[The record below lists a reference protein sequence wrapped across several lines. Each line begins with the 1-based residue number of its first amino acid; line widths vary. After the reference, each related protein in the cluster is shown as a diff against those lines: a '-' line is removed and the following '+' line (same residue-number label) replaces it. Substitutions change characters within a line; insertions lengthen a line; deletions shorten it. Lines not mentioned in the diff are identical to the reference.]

1 MMKTLLASA
10 SLALAFLLM
19 PSGAFGPVT
28 TFGTAGLS
36 PAHAID
42 IGVEVGGGDDDEDGP
57 TIGIGIGGGDDEDDG
72 DSAGGDDDDDDGPK
86 AISCQRGKHVVENA
100 GFRRVRTR
108 DCTGKNYRYYGRKKG
123 DEFEIAV
130 SRFGRILS
138 VRAR

>member
-10 SLALAFLLM
+10 SLSLVFLLT

-42 IGVEVGGGDDDEDGP
+42 IGVEVGGDDDDDGP
-57 TIGIGIGGGDDEDDG
+57 TIGIGVDGGDEDDDDG

-86 AISCQRGKHVVENA
+86 AISCQRGKRVVEDA

-108 DCTGKNYRYYGRKKG
+108 DCTGQNYRYFGRKKG
-123 DEFEIAV
+123 DEFEITV

-138 VRAR
+138 VRSR

>member
-10 SLALAFLLM
+10 SLSLVFLLM

-42 IGVEVGGGDDDEDGP
+42 IGVEVGGDDDDDGP
-57 TIGIGIGGGDDEDDG
+57 TIGIGVGGGDEDDDDG

-86 AISCQRGKHVVENA
+86 AISCQRGKRVVEDA

-108 DCTGKNYRYYGRKKG
+108 DCTGKTYRYFGRKKSN
-123 DEFEIAV
+123 EYEITV